1 MAERPSQPESTSERR
16 VWVRYLGEP
25 GAKSLLS
32 ESWPGFSRLGAKV
45 REISRKGIA
54 LLVDEP
60 LSPGTRLL
68 VDIPQTADYPSS
80 IALAHL
86 VHTTN
91 LSTGQWLLTCSFVD
105 ELSDQDLQNFGAPIR
120 ETQGDERRSGVR
132 HRCSAPARYRLSPVA
147 NANYWLA
154 EVVNIAING
163 LGLTVSQRLQI
174 GTMLWLEIGN
184 RGEPP
189 ILTVRACV
197 ARISLMPNPEND
209 PFLTRCMIGCRFL
222 RNLTTQELQACRD
235 LRPVQPS

>member
-1 MAERPSQPESTSERR
+1 
-16 VWVRYLGEP
+16 
-25 GAKSLLS
+25 
-32 ESWPGFSRLGAKV
+32 
-45 REISRKGIA
+45 
-54 LLVDEP
+54 
-60 LSPGTRLL
+60 
-68 VDIPQTADYPSS
+68 
-80 IALAHL
+80 
-86 VHTTN
+86 
-91 LSTGQWLLTCSFVD
+91 
-105 ELSDQDLQNFGAPIR
+105 
-120 ETQGDERRSGVR
+120 
-132 HRCSAPARYRLSPVA
+132 VA